1 MRYVTSSCLAGALAL
16 LGSGAWAQS
25 VISAHSGLVHFVEGR
40 VLLDDKAID
49 PKFGQFPE
57 IKPNQVLKAEDGR
70 AEVLL
75 SPGVFLRVGENS
87 SVRMISNE
95 LTNTRIEVLSGR
107 ALVESAT
114 EATLKDDPV
123 TVETHGD
130 AIRILKV
137 GLYEVFADPA
147 SLRVYQGEASVDGPN
162 GKATIGRG
170 HEADLTAKIE
180 ERKFDA
186 ADTDD
191 LYAWTA
197 RRSGYIAAANVSSA
211 QTMSNSNGYGYG
223 TPGYGG
229 FGYPGA
235 GYGGFG
241 YGYGGYGLGG
251 FGYGMGMM
259 GCNGWGFNPLFGMY
273 TYVPCS
279 GMFMDPFGYPF
290 YSPYTVGYALP
301 YYGGGGSASGLT
313 PRSSR
318 TPSLGRNL
326 RNPRGMSASSPYTL
340 AAMHSAARSGVAFA
354 RSSVSGGGG
363 SMAAHGFSGGGFS
376 GGNAVSVSSSSVSS
390 MSSAGHA
397 GGGGH
402 K

>member
-40 VLLDDKAID
+40 VLLNDKAID
-49 PKFGQFPE
+49 PKFGEFPE
-57 IKPNQVLKAEDGR
+57 IKPNQVLKTEDGR

-87 SVRMISNE
+87 SVRMVSND
-95 LTNTRIEVLSGR
+95 LTNTRVELVSGR

-114 EATLKDDPV
+114 EATLKDDAV
-123 TVETHGD
+123 TIETHGD
-130 AIRILKV
+130 SIRIMKV

-147 SLRVYQGEASVDGPN
+147 SLRVFQGEAAVEAAN
-162 GKATIGRG
+162 GKATVGKG
-170 HEADLTAKIE
+170 HEATLASNVE
-180 ERKFDA
+180 ERKFDTT
-186 ADTDD
+186 DTDD

-211 QTMSNSNGYGYG
+211 QTMSNSNGYGYSS
-223 TPGYGG
+223 PGYGG
-229 FGYPGA
+229 FGYPGI

-241 YGYGGYGLGG
+241 YGYGGYGMGG

-273 TYVPCS
+273 TYVPCN

-301 YYGGGGSASGLT
+301 YYVGGGGASGLT
-313 PRSSR
+313 ARSSR
-318 TPSLGRNL
+318 LPGIS
-326 RNPRGMSASSPYTL
+326 RGFRGPVASSPYAL
-340 AAMHSAARSGVAFA
+340 AAMHTAARSAGEFA
-354 RSSVSGGGG
+354 RASVSGGPAGG
-363 SMAAHGFSGGGFS
+363 RGFSGGEFSGGRATAVSSPSVSMSTASHGGGFS
-376 GGNAVSVSSSSVSS
+376 GG
-390 MSSAGHA
+390 
-397 GGGGH
+397 GGGR